1 MKNDLLHEI
10 VEVITSDYNGSLI
23 ADEQRADLHVYKNG
37 ELSSISEINAEFIIF
52 DDGETIELLDSDIQW
67 LSYIQQCI

>member
-1 MKNDLLHEI
+1 MTDLLHEI

-37 ELSSISEINAEFIIF
+37 ELSSISEINTQSIIF
-52 DDGETIELLDSDIQW
+52 DDGDEVELLDSDINW
-67 LSYIQQCI
+67 LSYIKQTI

>member
-1 MKNDLLHEI
+1 MKNDLLHDI

-23 ADEQRADLHVYKNG
+23 ADEQWADLHVYKNG

-52 DDGETIELLDSDIQW
+52 DDGETIELLDADIQW
-67 LSYIQQCI
+67 LSYIQQTI

>member
-1 MKNDLLHEI
+1 MRNDLLHDI

-37 ELSSISEINAEFIIF
+37 ELSSISEINAESIIF
-52 DDGETIELLDSDIQW
+52 DDGDKVDLLDSDIQW
-67 LSYIQQCI
+67 LSYIQQII

>member
-1 MKNDLLHEI
+1 MRNDLLHNI

-52 DDGETIELLDSDIQW
+52 DDGETIELLDADIQW
-67 LSYIQQCI
+67 LSYIQQTI